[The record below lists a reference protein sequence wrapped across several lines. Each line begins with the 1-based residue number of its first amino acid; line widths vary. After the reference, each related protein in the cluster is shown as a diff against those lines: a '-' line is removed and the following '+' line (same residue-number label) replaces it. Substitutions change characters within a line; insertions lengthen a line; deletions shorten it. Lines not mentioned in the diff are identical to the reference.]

1 MITTHHSGSIYGT
14 KIGPKSTNARSAL
27 CCLPAFSIRRPKA
40 VVTRKARYSP
50 SKHLVQLLES
60 SSSTSARLISPTKR
74 LRPSDCCTRRAVL
87 LARHTGQ
94 RQADVL
100 RMAPEH
106 IDDGG
111 IVVVQQKTGK
121 ELWVP
126 LHPDLGTA
134 LEGWDS
140 SPYVINRKRRVVHSS
155 ALQERLG
162 RLHERHACRQDQ
174 RRGLRL
180 P

>member
-1 MITTHHSGSIYGT
+1 MPSGT
-14 KIGPKSTNARSAL
+14 
-27 CCLPAFSIRRPKA
+27 

-60 SSSTSARLISPTKR
+60 SSSTSARFISPTKR
-74 LRPSDCCTRRAVL
+74 LRPSDCCTPRRVL

-111 IVVVQQKTGK
+111 IVVVQQKTGE

-126 LHPDLGTA
+126 LHPDLG
-134 LEGWDS
+134 
-140 SPYVINRKRRVVHSS
+140 
-155 ALQERLG
+155 
-162 RLHERHACRQDQ
+162 
-174 RRGLRL
+174 LRL
-180 P
+180 RAGIAHPM

>member
-1 MITTHHSGSIYGT
+1 M
-14 KIGPKSTNARSAL
+14 
-27 CCLPAFSIRRPKA
+27 
-40 VVTRKARYSP
+40 
-50 SKHLVQLLES
+50 
-60 SSSTSARLISPTKR
+60 
-74 LRPSDCCTRRAVL
+74 
-87 LARHTGQ
+87 
-94 RQADVL
+94 L

-111 IVVVQQKTGK
+111 IVVVQQKTGE

-180 P
+180 PWASRVEL

>member
-1 MITTHHSGSIYGT
+1 MFRSPCIEYRSGARGIKMITTHHSGSIYGT

-100 RMAPEH
+100 RP
-106 IDDGG
+106 
-111 IVVVQQKTGK
+111 QSTST
-121 ELWVP
+121 
-126 LHPDLGTA
+126 TA
-134 LEGWDS
+134 GS
-140 SPYVINRKRRVVHSS
+140 SSCSRRPARSCGYRCI
-155 ALQERLG
+155 LIW
-162 RLHERHACRQDQ
+162 
-174 RRGLRL
+174 GLRL
-180 P
+180 RAGIAHPM